1 MMSLP
6 VPAEA
11 GQTPAKSLAGKIA
24 IVTGGSRGIGCAIAK
39 TLASRGAAVMIAA
52 RNAAAL
58 DRVTGEIREGGG
70 AAAAC
75 ALDLREGPNA
85 EKLVEA
91 TVHTFGGLDILVN
104 NAGATRRAAFLELT
118 EADWI
123 DGFALKFFG
132 AVHLIRHAWSHLK
145 QRSGSVVNI
154 AGIGGR
160 TPGAAFA
167 VGGSVNAALLSLTK
181 ALADLGVQ
189 DQVQVNAIN
198 PGAIRTDR
206 LNVRLQVIA
215 REHHVSI
222 EEAARK
228 MVKDAG
234 TIRLGLPEDVAYLV
248 AFLVSSGGRF
258 VHGALIDI
266 DGGETK
272 TM

>member
-1 MMSLP
+1 MS
-6 VPAEA
+6 V
-11 GQTPAKSLAGKIA
+11 KNLAGKVA

-39 TLASRGAAVMIAA
+39 TLAHRGAAVMIAA
-52 RNAAAL
+52 RDAAAL
-58 DRVTGEIREGGG
+58 DRVAGEIRKGGG
-70 AAAAC
+70 SAAAC
-75 ALDLREGPNA
+75 ALDLREDRSA
-85 EKLVEA
+85 EKLVETTIHA
-91 TVHTFGGLDILVN
+91 FGGLDILVN

-118 EADWI
+118 EADWT

-132 AVHLIRHAWSHLK
+132 AVRLIRQAWAHLK

-167 VGGSVNAALLSLTK
+167 VGGPVNAALLSLTK
-181 ALADLGVQ
+181 ALSDLGVE

-206 LNVRLQVIA
+206 LNVRLQAIA
-215 REHHVSI
+215 REHHLSM
-222 EEAARK
+222 EDAARK

-234 TIRLGLPEDVAYLV
+234 TTRLGWPEDVANLV
-248 AFLVSSGGRF
+248 AFLVSSEGRF

-272 TM
+272 TL

>member
-1 MMSLP
+1 MSFP
-6 VPAEA
+6 MPADA
-11 GQTPAKSLAGKIA
+11 APTSTQSLGRKIA

-39 TLASRGAAVMIAA
+39 TLATRGAAVMIAA
-52 RNAAAL
+52 RDSAAL
-58 DRVTGEIREGGG
+58 DRVAGEIREGGG
-70 AAAAC
+70 AAGSC
-75 ALDLREGPNA
+75 ALDLREGPSA
-85 EKLVEA
+85 AKLVEA
-91 TVHTFGGLDILVN
+91 TVHAFGGVDILVN
-104 NAGATRRAAFLELT
+104 NAGATRRAPFLELT
-118 EADWI
+118 ETDWT

-132 AVHLIRHAWSHLK
+132 AVRLIRHAWPYLK

-206 LNVRLQVIA
+206 LNIRLQAIA
-215 REHHVSI
+215 REHHLGM

-228 MVKDAG
+228 MMKDAG
-234 TIRLGLPEDVAYLV
+234 TMRLGLPEDVACLV
-248 AFLVSSGGRF
+248 AFLVSSEGRF

>member
-1 MMSLP
+1 MNLP

-11 GQTPAKSLAGKIA
+11 GQASAKTLAGKVA

-39 TLASRGAAVMIAA
+39 ALASRGAAVMIAA
-52 RNAAAL
+52 RDAAAL
-58 DRVTGEIREGGG
+58 DRVAGEIRERGGVAG
-70 AAAAC
+70 TC
-75 ALDLREGPNA
+75 ALDLREGPSA
-85 EKLVEA
+85 AKLVDA
-91 TVHTFGGLDILVN
+91 TVHAFGGVDILVN
-104 NAGATRRAAFLELT
+104 NAGATKRAPFLELT
-118 EADWI
+118 EADWA

-132 AVHLIRHAWSHLK
+132 AVRLVRHAWPQLK

-167 VGGSVNAALLSLTK
+167 LGGSVNAALLSLTK

-206 LNVRLQVIA
+206 LNVRLQAIA
-215 REHHVSI
+215 GEHHLSV

-228 MVKDAG
+228 MVNDAG
-234 TIRLGLPEDVAYLV
+234 TMRLGLPEDVGYLV
-248 AFLVSSGGRF
+248 AFVVSPEGRF
-258 VHGALIDI
+258 VHGALIDL

>member
-1 MMSLP
+1 
-6 VPAEA
+6 
-11 GQTPAKSLAGKIA
+11 
-24 IVTGGSRGIGCAIAK
+24 
-39 TLASRGAAVMIAA
+39 MIAA
-52 RNAAAL
+52 RDAAAL
-58 DRVTGEIREGGG
+58 DAVAAEIREAGGTAG
-70 AAAAC
+70 SC
-75 ALDLREGPNA
+75 ALDLREESNTA
-85 EKLVEA
+85 KLVES
-91 TVHTFGGLDILVN
+91 TVRTFGGVDILVN

-118 EADWI
+118 EADWV

-132 AVHLIRHAWSHLK
+132 AVHLIRHAWPYLK
-145 QRSGSVVNI
+145 QRSGSVVNV
-154 AGIGGR
+154 AGVGGR

-198 PGAIRTDR
+198 PGAVRTDR
-206 LNVRLQVIA
+206 LNVRLRAIA
-215 REHHVSI
+215 REHHLSV
-222 EEAARK
+222 EEAAKK

-234 TIRLGLPEDVAYLV
+234 TTRLGLPEDVAYLV
-248 AFLVSSGGRF
+248 AFLVGTEGRF